1 MRRTITIIAAL
12 SLMALVGTAALDAR
26 ATAQPPAFDG
36 AAVYKANCASCH
48 GLSGHGDGVVA
59 IFLRQRPP
67 DLTLIA
73 KRQGSFSADR
83 IARYVDG
90 RQTARSHGD
99 SQMPVWGDAFA
110 KSPKDADAASVQRK
124 IAALAKYLESIQVR

>member
-1 MRRTITIIAAL
+1 MVRTITLSVAVALLTLGGMAAPL
-12 SLMALVGTAALDAR
+12 AR
-26 ATAQPPAFDG
+26 AAQQPPAFDG

-59 IFLRQRPP
+59 IFLRRRPP
-67 DLTLIA
+67 DLALIA

-90 RQTARSHGD
+90 RQTARAHGD

-110 KSPKDADAASVQRK
+110 KSPKDADAAAVQRK
-124 IAALAKYLESIQVR
+124 IAALAAYLESIQVR